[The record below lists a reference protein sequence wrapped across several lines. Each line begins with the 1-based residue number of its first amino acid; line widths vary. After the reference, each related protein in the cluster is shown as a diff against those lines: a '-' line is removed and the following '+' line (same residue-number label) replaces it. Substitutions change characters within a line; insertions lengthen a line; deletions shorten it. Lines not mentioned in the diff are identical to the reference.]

1 MNVLDEQEKL
11 PNENNSIGIIL
22 CKEKNNKI
30 VEYAFKSIDKSMGVA
45 TYKTSRQLPAQFKK
59 VLPNAEALK
68 KLLLINE
75 RIKIHYAIIDRFQI
89 ELTSHSILSSL
100 F

>member
-22 CKEKNNKI
+22 CKEKNNNI

-59 VLPNAEALK
+59 VLPNAEAFK
-68 KLLLINE
+68 KLL
-75 RIKIHYAIIDRFQI
+75 
-89 ELTSHSILSSL
+89 
-100 F
+100 

>member
-45 TYKTSRQLPAQFKK
+45 TYKKSRQLPAQFKK
-59 VLPNAEALK
+59 VCPMLK
-68 KLLLINE
+68 P
-75 RIKIHYAIIDRFQI
+75 
-89 ELTSHSILSSL
+89 
-100 F
+100 